1 MNDRKLASYRRVD
14 LSTRVLNANSHQ
26 LIQMLYDGAIERL
39 AVAKGA
45 LSRDDIEVKGLM
57 IGKAISI
64 ISGLRN
70 ALDMEVDSELP
81 KTLDQL
87 YEYMQFRLL
96 EANSKNDESM
106 IEEVLEL
113 IKVVKSGWD
122 ELAV

>member
-1 MNDRKLASYRRVD
+1 MSDRKLESYRRVD
-14 LSTRVLNANSHQ
+14 LSTKVLNANSHQ

-45 LSRDDIEVKGLM
+45 LSRDDTAVKGLM

-81 KTLDQL
+81 QTLDQL

-96 EANSKNDESM
+96 EANSRNDAGM

-122 ELAV
+122 ELPV

>member
-1 MNDRKLASYRRVD
+1 
-14 LSTRVLNANSHQ
+14 LNANAHQ

-45 LSRDDIEVKGLM
+45 LSRDDVAVKGLM

-81 KTLDQL
+81 RTLDQL

-96 EANSKNDESM
+96 EANTKNDESM
-106 IEEVLEL
+106 IDEVLEL

-122 ELAV
+122 EIGL

>member
-45 LSRDDIEVKGLM
+45 LSRDDVEVKGLM

>member
-1 MNDRKLASYRRVD
+1 MSDRKLESYKRVD
-14 LSTRVLNANSHQ
+14 LSTKVLNANAHQ
-26 LIQMLYDGAIERL
+26 LIQMLYDGALERL

-45 LSRDDIEVKGLM
+45 LDRDNMPVKGLM

-81 KTLDQL
+81 TTLDQL

-96 EANSKNDESM
+96 EANSKNDAEM
-106 IEEVLEL
+106 IDEVLEL
-113 IKVVKSGWD
+113 IRVVKSGWD

>member
-1 MNDRKLASYRRVD
+1 MNDRKLESYKRVD
-14 LSTRVLNANSHQ
+14 LSTKVLNANAQQ

-45 LSRDDIEVKGLM
+45 LSRDDMPVKGLM

-81 KTLDQL
+81 TTLDQL

-96 EANSKNDESM
+96 EANSKNDGAM
-106 IEEVLEL
+106 IDEVLEL